1 MVPTASLS
9 AGSSKVEPAPAVPPA
24 AHRLVLGLGND
35 LLRDDAIG
43 LRVVRE
49 LRCQLPPDA
58 GMDLLDTSEMGLAL
72 LDLVVGYQELFIVD
86 AVQTGRAGP
95 GHLHEIEGD
104 ALRLLPR
111 ISPHFL
117 GVGEMLA
124 LGRELGL
131 AMPERVRIFAV
142 EVADPFTLDTEM
154 TPALQVALPRVVEKL
169 LAALRAFG

>member
-1 MVPTASLS
+1 M
-9 AGSSKVEPAPAVPPA
+9 EPPR
-24 AHRLVLGLGND
+24 HSRLVLGLGND

-49 LRCQLPPDA
+49 LHDRLPSDA
-58 GMDLLDTSEMGLAL
+58 GVDLLESSEMGLAL

-154 TPALQVALPRVVEKL
+154 TPVLQVALPRVVEKL
-169 LAALRAFG
+169 LAALSALGLPCAGGHLGP